1 MDTHTMENPPSTQIP
16 AQHGT
21 PLSNRPGG
29 FWIRF
34 LAAII
39 DGIIIAIPCSLVNWV
54 FKTVVGTVSPGD
66 STSGFAIFALI
77 ISTLIGIMISL
88 AYHAYYYQK
97 TGSTIGK
104 KLFLLKVVDT
114 HTGNLL
120 TFKQVFLRE
129 VVGKFLSSVTFMI
142 GYIMAGV
149 RHDKRGLHDLIADTR
164 VVETLHVHPTSY

>member
-1 MDTHTMENPPSTQIP
+1 METNTMENPISTQV
-16 AQHGT
+16 
-21 PLSNRPGG
+21 SRRPGG

-39 DGIIIAIPCSLVNWV
+39 DGIIIAIPCSIVNWI
-54 FKTVVGTVSPGD
+54 FKTVVGVVSPGD
-66 STSGFAIFALI
+66 SSNAFAVFALV
-77 ISTLIGIMISL
+77 ISTAIGILISL
-88 AYHAYYYQK
+88 AYHAYYYQS

-104 KLFLLKVVDT
+104 KLFLLKVVDS

-129 VVGKFLSSVTFMI
+129 VVGKFLSSITFLI

-149 RHDKRGLHDLIADTR
+149 RHDKRALHDLVADTR
-164 VVETLHVHPTSY
+164 VVETLHSHS